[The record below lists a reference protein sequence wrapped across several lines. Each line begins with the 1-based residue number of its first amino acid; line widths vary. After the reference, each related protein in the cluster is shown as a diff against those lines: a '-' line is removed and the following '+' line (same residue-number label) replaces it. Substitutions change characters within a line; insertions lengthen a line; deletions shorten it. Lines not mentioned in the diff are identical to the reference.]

1 MKRLSVMLL
10 ILTLLCGIACAEET
24 ISAPPKHDMKI
35 FEKLER
41 YDYDKFDKDWSC
53 HGAFLKEYS
62 DATIVLGLQIYG
74 DNIGPTFVPY
84 IYAWYRDADNINVQ
98 AKITGVDILINDV
111 LYSFKNMEKRDT
123 LSLVFLGEKNGKE
136 LVKALAKAEEI
147 SFRLNYA
154 ANSVSYDLDKEA
166 YEATKIKELAQAI
179 VEFDIWSYIDD
190 PDVSGWESSYPLTII
205 K

>member
-10 ILTLLCGIACAEET
+10 ILTLLCGIACAEEA
-24 ISAPPKHDMKI
+24 ISDPSKHDMKI
-35 FEKLER
+35 FENLEC
-41 YDYDKFDKDWSC
+41 YNYDKFDKEWSC
-53 HGAFLKEYS
+53 YAAFLKEYS
-62 DATIVLGLQIYG
+62 DATIVLGLQING
-74 DNIGPTFVPY
+74 DNTGPTFVPH

-98 AKITGVDILINDV
+98 AKITGVDILIEDV
-111 LYSFKNMEKRDT
+111 LYSFNNMKKGDT
-123 LSLVFLGEKNGKE
+123 LSYVYLGEKNGKE

-154 ANSVSYDLDKEA
+154 ASSVSYDLDKEA

-190 PDVSGWESSYPLTII
+190 PDVSGWEANYPLTII